1 MKYKRVNNRKKRELV
16 YEGKV
21 GTAVRAVRS
30 DTRYFPVIESRFQLR
45 EALNEDGAK
54 ERLEEIVLYMD
65 LEDMI
70 QYHRDLTA
78 ALQASV
84 PSISRGAGS
93 YQYGEGTG
101 Q

>member
-1 MKYKRVNNRKKRELV
+1 MKYKRVNNRKKTELV

-21 GTAVRAVRS
+21 GTAVRAMRS

-45 EALNEDGAK
+45 GALNENGAK
-54 ERLEEIVLYMD
+54 EELDEIVLYMD

-84 PSISRGAGS
+84 PRISQGAGR
-93 YQYGEGTG
+93 YQYGE
-101 Q
+101 